1 MVHSIVIGINKYDTT
16 VKLVWLYHNW
26 PKVECVSN
34 SGFAPTFLPLGDIK
48 KICSSF
54 LIVFIDIPFVQFL
67 KKLY

>member
-26 PKVECVSN
+26 PKVECASN

-48 KICSSF
+48 KIAALF
-54 LIVFIDIPFVQFL
+54 W
-67 KKLY
+67 